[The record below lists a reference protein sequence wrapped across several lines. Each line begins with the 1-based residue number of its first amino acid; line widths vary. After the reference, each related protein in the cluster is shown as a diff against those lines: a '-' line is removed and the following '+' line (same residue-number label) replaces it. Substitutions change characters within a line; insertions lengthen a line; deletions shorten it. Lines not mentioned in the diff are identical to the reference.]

1 MRKEVTRVADPH
13 VISGPILNENFG
25 KLAYMC
31 LLRVHIMLIRHT
43 DTDGTDNIDSLDLL
57 N

>member
-1 MRKEVTRVADPH
+1 MADTH

-31 LLRVHIMLIRHT
+31 LLRVPIMLISHV
-43 DTDGTDNIDSLDLL
+43 DTD
-57 N
+57 

>member
-1 MRKEVTRVADPH
+1 MADPH

-31 LLRVHIMLIRHT
+31 LLRVRIMLIRHT

>member
-1 MRKEVTRVADPH
+1 MADIH

-31 LLRVHIMLIRHT
+31 LLRVRIILSSHI
-43 DTDGTDNIDSLDLL
+43 DTD
-57 N
+57 